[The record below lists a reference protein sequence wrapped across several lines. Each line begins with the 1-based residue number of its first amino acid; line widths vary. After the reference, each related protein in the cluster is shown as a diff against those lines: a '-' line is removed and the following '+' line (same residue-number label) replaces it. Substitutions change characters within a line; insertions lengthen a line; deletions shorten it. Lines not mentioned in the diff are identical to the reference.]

1 MAELSVLEKEHVQ
14 VELDK
19 LNAAVAKTND
29 FEEKLDLKDKIHNM
43 TMILNGVKPYGSINY
58 FCEGCGS

>member
-19 LNAAVAKTND
+19 LNAAVAKATD